1 MLYSYMR
8 GEAQSIAIL
17 AAVVLTGCDLFFG
30 PEDKGSSPPPALAVV
45 TTAAAELSAAR
56 ANHTATRLQD
66 GTVLVVGGW
75 SATSVLSSA
84 ERYDPT
90 ADAWTAAGNLA
101 AARNSHTATLLP
113 DGRVLVAG
121 GRDGAAVY
129 ATAELYDPATNTW
142 SAAGDLADA
151 RALHTATLLPDG
163 RVLVTGGFGL
173 GNSVL
178 ASAEL
183 YDPATNSWT
192 AAASLALAR
201 VYHSATL
208 LPDGRVLVAAGA
220 EGDPYATGW
229 TPGATTFFSAELY
242 DPNTDTW
249 TAAGAL
255 TRARGGHTATLLSDG
270 RVLIVGGAANHIVD
284 TTDFYDPGSGTW
296 TGGIYMNQ
304 SRGHHTTTLL
314 PNGNVLVIGGQRDTH
329 ILGGYVSTAVIEYYV
344 PASNVWVE
352 AGEVA
357 VSRYY
362 HTATLLTDGR
372 VLVVGGSRSSTIDVV
387 ATTELY

>member
-1 MLYSYMR
+1 MLYSKMR
-8 GEAQSIAIL
+8 EITQSFAIL
-17 AAVVLTGCDLFFG
+17 AAIVLTGCDLFFG
-30 PEDKGSSPPPALAVV
+30 PEEKGSPAPAGPVVV

-75 SATSVLSSA
+75 SGTSVLASA

-101 AARNSHTATLLP
+101 AARVFHTATLLL

-121 GRDGAAVY
+121 GRYGDTVY
-129 ATAELYDPATNTW
+129 ATAELYDPATNAW
-142 SAAGDLADA
+142 SAAGDLANA
-151 RALHTATLLPDG
+151 RASHTATQLPDG

-178 ASAEL
+178 ASAEI
-183 YDPATNSWT
+183 YNPATNSWT
-192 AAASLALAR
+192 AAAGLALAR

-220 EGDPYATGW
+220 EGDPYGLTW

-242 DPNTDTW
+242 DPDTDAW

-284 TTDFYDPGSGTW
+284 TTDFYDPATGTW
-296 TGGIYMNQ
+296 TGGIYLNQ

-314 PNGNVLVIGGQRDTH
+314 PNGNVLVIGGEQDTRS
-329 ILGGYVSTAVIEYYV
+329 LGGYYSLATIEYYV
-344 PASNVWVE
+344 PASNVWVK
-352 AGEVA
+352 AGQMA
-357 VSRYY
+357 GYRYS
-362 HTATLLTDGR
+362 HSATLLTDGR
-372 VLVVGGSRSSTIDVV
+372 VLVVGGYGSSVTGV
-387 ATTELY
+387 AATAELY